1 MYSAYLFDLDGTIY
15 LGDSLLPGAA
25 ETITA
30 LRKAGRRTIFL
41 SNNATKTRSQY
52 MTKLT
57 QLGIPTPIDDIIN
70 SSFVMVQWLLNEMPE
85 ARLFVVGE
93 EPLKQDLRAAGFQL
107 SETAGEIDIVV
118 ASFDR
123 TFVYQKLQIAF
134 DAIRAGARLVA
145 TNPDRYCPVPGGGQP
160 DCAAVIA
167 AIEACTGV
175 TCEAITG
182 KPSPIMIKL
191 ITDMLQLPLEQCMMV
206 GDRLETDI
214 RMGVDAGMATCLVLT
229 GDATQEKLVASGL
242 QPTLIL
248 ERIDGLLEQTGPT
261 NADTRTDR
269 WTSGTDRLRMIVGM
283 IPICILIQTRVKL
296 RSGHK

>member
-15 LGDSLLPGAA
+15 LGDTLLPGAA

-30 LRKAGRRTIFL
+30 LRKAGRRTILL
-41 SNNATKTRSQY
+41 SNNPTKTRSEY

-57 QLGIPTPIDDIIN
+57 QLGIPTSMDDIIN
-70 SSFVMVQWLLNEMPE
+70 SSFVMVQWLLNEMPQ

-93 EPLKQDLRAAGFQL
+93 EPLKQDLRAAGFQF
-107 SETAGEIDIVV
+107 SETACEIDIVV

-134 DAIRAGARLVA
+134 DAIRAGARLVG
-145 TNPDRYCPVPGGGQP
+145 TNPDRYYPVPGGGGEP

-167 AIEACTGV
+167 AI
-175 TCEAITG
+175 EAITG
-182 KPSPIMIKL
+182 KPSPIMIKV
-191 ITDMLQLPLEQCMMV
+191 ITGMLQLPPEQCIMV

-214 RMGVDAGMATCLVLT
+214 RMGIAAGMATCLVLT
-229 GDATQEKLVASGL
+229 GDATHETLLASGL

-248 ERIDGLLEQTGPT
+248 ERIDRLLE
-261 NADTRTDR
+261 DEV
-269 WTSGTDRLRMIVGM
+269 S
-283 IPICILIQTRVKL
+283 
-296 RSGHK
+296 

>member
-15 LGDSLLPGAA
+15 LGDTLLPGAA
-25 ETITA
+25 ETITV

-41 SNNATKTRSQY
+41 SNNATKTRSEY

-57 QLGIPTPIDDIIN
+57 HLGIPTPIDDIIN
-70 SSFVMVQWLLNEMPE
+70 SSFVMVQWLLNEMPQ

-93 EPLKQDLRAAGFQL
+93 EPLKQDLRAAGFQF
-107 SETAGEIDIVV
+107 SETAGEIDI
-118 ASFDR
+118 
-123 TFVYQKLQIAF
+123 

-145 TNPDRYCPVPGGGQP
+145 TNPDRYCPVPGGGGEP

-175 TCEAITG
+175 KCEAITG
-182 KPSPIMIKL
+182 KPSPIMIKV
-191 ITDMLQLPLEQCMMV
+191 ITDMLQLPPEQCIME

-214 RMGVDAGMATCLVLT
+214 RMGIAAGMATCLVLT
-229 GDATQEKLVASGL
+229 GDATPETLVASGL

-248 ERIDGLLEQTGPT
+248 ERIDRLLE
-261 NADTRTDR
+261 DEV
-269 WTSGTDRLRMIVGM
+269 SV
-283 IPICILIQTRVKL
+283 
-296 RSGHK
+296 

>member
-41 SNNATKTRSQY
+41 SNNPTKTRSQY

-182 KPSPIMIKL
+182 KPSPIMIKV
-191 ITDMLQLPLEQCMMV
+191 ITDMLQLPPEQCMMV

-214 RMGVDAGMATCLVLT
+214 RMGIDAGMATCLVLT
-229 GDATQEKLVASGL
+229 GDATQVTLVASGL

-248 ERIDGLLEQTGPT
+248 ERIDGLLEQTGPE
-261 NADTRTDR
+261 
-269 WTSGTDRLRMIVGM
+269 
-283 IPICILIQTRVKL
+283 
-296 RSGHK
+296 